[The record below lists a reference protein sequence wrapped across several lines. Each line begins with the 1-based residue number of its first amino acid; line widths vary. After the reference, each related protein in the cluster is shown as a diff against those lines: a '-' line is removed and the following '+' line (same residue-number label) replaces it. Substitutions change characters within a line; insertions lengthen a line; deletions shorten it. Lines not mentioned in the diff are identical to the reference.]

1 MAFYSPLHSLIL
13 SWSVFHLLGPSWK
26 AEFQLRKSKWNFSS
40 SVIIS
45 AFIRWDSF
53 KWVKFPSSVTW
64 LSWIQFVKRKWY
76 VIQPCLVFII
86 CQNDELGL
94 QNLLLVVTS
103 ELFFT
108 VLGVEVE
115 GPLINSLYTHGLYRI
130 DTFESVA
137 VLLFDIQIVLSWAS
151 GGSF

>member
-1 MAFYSPLHSLIL
+1 MGEVS
-13 SWSVFHLLGPSWK
+13 
-26 AEFQLRKSKWNFSS
+26 
-40 SVIIS
+40 IIS
-45 AFIRWDSF
+45 Y
-53 KWVKFPSSVTW
+53 
-64 LSWIQFVKRKWY
+64 L
-76 VIQPCLVFII
+76 VILNTVWKEKMVCYSALP

-94 QNLLLVVTS
+94 QHLLLVVTS